1 MEPIRHVFRM
11 AECLLF
17 IRLVSGCILTCSKTE
32 QEVRMLNPGKRLC
45 DIKCIAKYIPRTDT
59 FSVNNPWRYRSDEP
73 WPAEQPPLAVFPD
86 CTRRYWVDMWSAHRI
101 PQLYFQLSKPDR
113 YFFIQV
119 TTQFIR
125 SRG

>member
-1 MEPIRHVFRM
+1 MIF
-11 AECLLF
+11 
-17 IRLVSGCILTCSKTE
+17 SLT
-32 QEVRMLNPGKRLC
+32 QPMVWDYLIVG
-45 DIKCIAKYIPRTDT
+45 IFWYITYNNN
-59 FSVNNPWRYRSDEP
+59 NNPWRYSSEEP
-73 WPAEQPPLAVFPD
+73 WLAEQLLLAVFPD

-101 PQLYFQLSKPDR
+101 PQLHFQLSKPVH

>member
-1 MEPIRHVFRM
+1 MIYKLNLNDFYMSYLTPKSRVIQKLI
-11 AECLLF
+11 A
-17 IRLVSGCILTCSKTE
+17 IQLVTKFH
-32 QEVRMLNPGKRLC
+32 
-45 DIKCIAKYIPRTDT
+45 IPRNHDHKSPKT
-59 FSVNNPWRYRSDEP
+59 FKMLRNSRPCQSFQFLNPWRYSSNEP

-101 PQLYFQLSKPDR
+101 PQLSKPDR